1 MATSA
6 VVGSLRVNLGL
17 DSAQFQAGLQNA
29 AGRLR
34 VARTQFLAFSA
45 AAAAALTGV
54 FAAARAGANDI
65 DATVKEA
72 RRLGAS
78 VGAFEAVRMVADEA
92 GVSIDTLTDDL
103 QSMDR
108 VLSTVG
114 RGGAGADA
122 LARLGLSAA
131 DLSRMDVD
139 QKIATISDRI
149 RDLGLSTGQ
158 TTQLLRDL
166 GIRNRDMI
174 LLMMAGG
181 DAIRSARQDVQDY
194 GLALSQVQTDAIEVA
209 NDRIGRL
216 GVIGRYVGQQLALQ
230 LIPPLGALSQALTDS
245 LRPGGMLRTVIDGL
259 IGNMQRLATYAATF
273 AAFLGARYVAAF
285 VAARVAT
292 FTLAGALTFLRG
304 ALIRTG
310 IGALIVGAGELV
322 YWFSKLVGAAGG
334 FGTAMGLLKDV
345 ASEVWFKIQMS
356 GLGMIQRLQARWADL
371 SAVAIDVLADMM
383 DSVAWFGNRAIGVFR
398 GAFSAIRAVWALLP
412 EALGDLTYQAAEA
425 VINGVIAMVN
435 GAIDQISSGIRLM
448 VDAMG
453 PAMNLMGGA
462 GIALR
467 AMASI
472 GDVEIPH
479 MVMTN
484 QFAGAATDAGAAAA
498 EGWREGF
505 NSETFDVSGI
515 VGDLRALAN
524 DRRVSAASHDAAAN
538 LAHEFAGGGMT
549 TLQPLLDLMGQVS
562 AESPETAESLD
573 NISEAI
579 DGGGG
584 GGSGG
589 IAGAAQNAATE
600 LTAMQQA
607 AKRGADTIAEAFGAL
622 IDKSKSWKDVL
633 VDILTKIRDFQ
644 LEKAFQSLASANGGN
659 NIFGWLG
666 SLMGANADGTRN
678 FGGGWTR
685 INERGGEIANLP
697 SGTQIIPHDIS
708 KRMADRSAMQQTAQ
722 VEIIPSPYFD
732 ARVDGRAARVTGAG
746 MQMQSRATRSTFMS
760 QNERYG

>member
-34 VARTQFLAFSA
+34 VARTQFLAFGA

-54 FAAARAGANDI
+54 FMAARAGADDI
-65 DATVKEA
+65 SATVDA
-72 RRLGAS
+72 SRRLGAS
-78 VGAFEAVRMVADEA
+78 IGAYEALRLAADDA
-92 GVSIDTLTDDL
+92 GVSIESITDDFQNL
-103 QSMDR
+103 NR
-108 VLSTVG
+108 ELS
-114 RGGAGADA
+114 RAAEGGKAADA
-122 LARLGLSAA
+122 LQRLGMSAA
-131 DLSRMDVD
+131 DFDGLDMDAKV
-139 QKIATISDRI
+139 ALLSDRI
-149 RDLGLSTGQ
+149 VSLGLDTGT

-166 GIRNRDMI
+166 GIRNREMV

-194 GLALSQVQTDAIEVA
+194 GLALNAVDADRVESATDQIS
-209 NDRIGRL
+209 RL
-216 GVIGRYVGQQLALQ
+216 GVISRYVGQQLAVQ

-245 LRPGGMLRTVIDGL
+245 LRPGGMLRTVLDGL
-259 IGNMQRLATYAATF
+259 IGNLQRLGTYAATF

-285 VAARVAT
+285 VAARAAT
-292 FTLAGALTFLRG
+292 ITLAGAMTFLRG

-345 ASEVWFKIQMS
+345 ATEVWFKIQMS

-479 MVMTN
+479 MIMTN

-584 GGSGG
+584 GSGG

-607 AKRGADTIAEAFGAL
+607 AKRGADTIADAFGAL

-685 INERGGEIANLP
+685 IHERGGEIANLP

-708 KRMADRSAMQQTAQ
+708 KRMADRSAVQQTAQ

-746 MQMQSRATRSTFMS
+746 MQMQSKATRSTFMS

>member
-1 MATSA
+1 MASSA
-6 VVGSLRVNLGL
+6 VIGSLRVNLGL

-34 VARTQFLAFSA
+34 VAQTQFLAFSA

-166 GIRNRDMI
+166 GIRNRDMV

-181 DAIRSARQDVQDY
+181 AAIRSARQDVQDY

-230 LIPPLGALSQALTDS
+230 LIPPLGALSQALTNS

-292 FTLAGALTFLRG
+292 FSLAGALTFLRG

-322 YWFSKLVGAAGG
+322 YWFSKLVGATGG
-334 FGTAMGLLKDV
+334 FSQALTYLKDI

-479 MVMTN
+479 MIMTN

-549 TLQPLLDLMGQVS
+549 SLQPLLDLMGQVS

-685 INERGGEIANLP
+685 IHERGGEIANLP

-708 KRMADRSAMQQTAQ
+708 KRMADRSAVQQTAQ

-746 MQMQSRATRSTFMS
+746 MQMQSKATRSTFMS

>member
-45 AAAAALTGV
+45 AAVAALTGV

-92 GVSIDTLTDDL
+92 GVSVDTLADDL

-166 GIRNRDMI
+166 GIRNRDMV

-181 DAIRSARQDVQDY
+181 AAIRSARQDVQDY

-216 GVIGRYVGQQLALQ
+216 GIIGRYVGQQLAVQ
-230 LIPPLGALSQALTDS
+230 LIPPLGALSQALTNS
-245 LRPGGMLRTVIDGL
+245 LRPGGMLRTVLDGL
-259 IGNMQRLATYAATF
+259 IRVVSGVVG
-273 AAFLGARYVAAF
+273 FLGDLVTIIVECGRWLGGLVAQVVAA
-285 VAARVAT
+285 VGE
-292 FTLAGALTFLRG
+292 FTGLGEVLSWIAQNNPLTWVVNGVDWF
-304 ALIRTG
+304 ADLIR
-310 IGALIVGAGELV
+310 
-322 YWFSKLVGAAGG
+322 AAGS
-334 FGTAMGLLKDV
+334 FGSAMGLLKDV
-345 ASEVWFKIQMS
+345 AVEVWGRIGYSFSAM
-356 GLGMIQRLQARWADL
+356 GARLN
-371 SAVAIDVLADMM
+371 AVWYEIKAASLDALAGVVDY
-383 DSVAWFGNRAIGVFR
+383 ALTAGNRIVGVFR
-398 GAFSAIRAVWALLP
+398 GAFGAIKAIWGQLPAAIGDFAYQAANALIGGVEAMLNAVVARINGFISGMNAALALLP
-412 EALGDLTYQAAEA
+412 EWATGGEPLAIGVIPDISLGRIANEFEGQAAAAGEA
-425 VINGVIAMVN
+425 AAGAFREGFETDTFASPDAANSLRDMAEGERANAAGQNAAADIYHMLEGQPLTSVNALTAAMT
-435 GAIDQISSGIRLM
+435 A
-448 VDAMG
+448 
-453 PAMNLMGGA
+453 
-462 GIALR
+462 
-467 AMASI
+467 
-472 GDVEIPH
+472 
-479 MVMTN
+479 
-484 QFAGAATDAGAAAA
+484 AGAATDA
-498 EGWREGF
+498 
-505 NSETFDVSGI
+505 TV
-515 VGDLRALAN
+515 
-524 DRRVSAASHDAAAN
+524 
-538 LAHEFAGGGMT
+538 
-549 TLQPLLDLMGQVS
+549 
-562 AESPETAESLD
+562 ESTDSLAESLD
-573 NISEAI
+573 G
-579 DGGGG
+579 GGGG

-589 IAGAAQNAATE
+589 IAGAAQNATTE

-633 VDILTKIRDFQ
+633 VDILKKIRDFQ

-708 KRMADRSAMQQTAQ
+708 QRMADRSAVQQTAQ